1 MAQGFTAIQVREE
14 TRQKLANM
22 KNSPME
28 SMDDVVNRMISNFE
42 DDDLLTDEEI
52 VQINRSIEDKKSGRI
67 KSIDQVKKNMGI

>member
-22 KNSPME
+22 KNCPME